1 MLLFDWT
8 KVYDKAEGNISIC
21 NQIMEMIITKR
32 IPKNKFD
39 PLYKYSKVNFIGRN
53 FLIHPDILLF
63 NTYKYSQRDVSI
75 YYALSALRSI
85 SDYKATK
92 KITLDLIRLPVELET
107 INENKLLRI
116 EKDYIHFKYEEVPQE
131 IIH

>member
-8 KVYDKAEGNISIC
+8 KVYDKAEGNICIC

-63 NTYKYSQRDVSI
+63 NTYKYSQRDLSI

-116 EKDYIHFKYEEVPQE
+116 EKNYIHFKYEEVPQE

>member
-1 MLLFDWT
+1 
-8 KVYDKAEGNISIC
+8 
-21 NQIMEMIITKR
+21 MEMIITKR

-63 NTYKYSQRDVSI
+63 NTYKYSQRDLSI

-92 KITLDLIRLPVELET
+92 KDNTRSHQITGRT
-107 INENKLLRI
+107 RNNKR
-116 EKDYIHFKYEEVPQE
+116 K
-131 IIH
+131 

>member
-1 MLLFDWT
+1 
-8 KVYDKAEGNISIC
+8 
-21 NQIMEMIITKR
+21 MEMIITKR

-63 NTYKYSQRDVSI
+63 NTYKYSQRDLSI

-116 EKDYIHFKYEEVPQE
+116 EKNYIHFKYEEVPQE